1 VDARAGRFRLDMPGN
16 PEDMDREGDSMS
28 REDKT
33 LERELTKSDGHVA
46 NPRRTRVDGAP
57 TDPGQQ
63 PEPRSDDDGARDGDG
78 RSPDAEREPGRR
90 D

>member
-1 VDARAGRFRLDMPGN
+1 
-16 PEDMDREGDSMS
+16 MS

-57 TDPGQQ
+57 TDPRQQ
-63 PEPRSDDDGARDGDG
+63 PEPTSDDGPRDDDG

-90 D
+90 G